1 MKVAALALHP
11 CYSCATMHR
20 MDDPLLT
27 PVVEAAREELKNP
40 RFLSD
45 RIAVG
50 REIWRELVIGFAQQL
65 GSLDIN
71 FTQLAA
77 LYAVGGTHT
86 LTIGD
91 LAEQLGRSPSAT
103 SRLVSGL
110 VEGGYLEREEEVAD
124 RRQHVLSLTSE
135 GQALVASVD
144 HARADQFLDVV
155 RPLPVADRALVAMGV
170 AALANHAMNRR
181 GAFRRNRADDSA

>member
-1 MKVAALALHP
+1 
-11 CYSCATMHR
+11 MH
-20 MDDPLLT
+20 MMEDPLLS
-27 PVVEAAREELKNP
+27 PVVQAARDELKNP
-40 RFLSD
+40 RFLTD

-50 REIWRELVIGFAQQL
+50 REIWRELVIGFAKQL

-77 LYAVGGTHT
+77 LYSVAGTAT

-91 LAEQLGRSPSAT
+91 LAEHLGRSPSAT

-110 VEGGYLEREEEVAD
+110 VEHGYLVRKVEVAD
-124 RRQHVLSLTSE
+124 RRQHVLALTAD

-144 HARADQFLDVV
+144 HARAEQFLAVV
-155 RPLPVADRALVAMGV
+155 RPLPLSERALVAMGV
-170 AALANHAMNRR
+170 AALASHALNRR
-181 GAFRRNRADDSA
+181 GSFRKRPQEESA

>member
-1 MKVAALALHP
+1 
-11 CYSCATMHR
+11 MHR

-27 PVVEAAREELKNP
+27 PVVEAAREELRNP

-77 LYAVGGTHT
+77 LYAVGGTRT
-86 LTIGD
+86 LTIGE

-103 SRLVSGL
+103 SRLVSHL
-110 VEGGYLEREEEVAD
+110 VTDGYLMSEVEVAD
-124 RRQHVLSLTSE
+124 RRQQVLSLTSG
-135 GQALVASVD
+135 GQALLASID
-144 HARADQFLDVV
+144 HARAEQFLDIV
-155 RPLPVADRALVAMGV
+155 RPLPVAERALVAMGV
-170 AALANHAMNRR
+170 SALASHAMNRR
-181 GAFRRNRADDSA
+181 GAFRRGSEDGPV

>member
-1 MKVAALALHP
+1 
-11 CYSCATMHR
+11 MHA
-20 MDDPLLT
+20 MDDPLLS
-27 PVVEAAREELKNP
+27 PVVEAAREELRNP
-40 RFLSD
+40 RFLAD
-45 RIAVG
+45 RLAVG

-65 GSLDIN
+65 GSLDIS

-77 LYAVGGTHT
+77 LYSVAGTAT

-110 VEGGYLEREEEVAD
+110 VERGYLERDVEVAD
-124 RRQHVLSLTSE
+124 RRQHVLTLTSQ

-144 HARADQFLDVV
+144 HARADQFLAVL
-155 RPLPVADRALVAMGV
+155 RPLPPPERALVAMGV
-170 AALANHAMNRR
+170 AALASHALNRR
-181 GAFRRNRADDSA
+181 GSFRRGPRRKSA